1 MTPNILLKELKS
13 YIEGLTATMALEY
26 KQAGDDEYTAP
37 KVYTGKLPVKSKTG
51 LEYVPYILIK
61 LLTGEDVQTPGQPTE
76 STVKTRIILTTYSK
90 NPEEGYMDAVNIISR
105 IRTDLLTKRKV
116 GGVFKLNMPV
126 EYIVYEVDIGA
137 YTVGEIV
144 AEWSIPP
151 IEQEFRIK
159 GDLAWRK

>member
-1 MTPNILLKELKS
+1 M
-13 YIEGLTATMALEY
+13 
-26 KQAGDDEYTAP
+26 
-37 KVYTGKLPVKSKTG
+37 KSKTG

-90 NPEEGYMDAVNIISR
+90 NPEEGYIDAVNIISR

-116 GGVFKLNMPV
+116 GGVFKLKMPV

-144 AEWSIPP
+144 AEWSMPP
-151 IEQEFRIK
+151 IEQKFDR
-159 GDLAWRK
+159 GDLGWQK

>member
-13 YIEGLTATMALEY
+13 YIEEITAGMALEY

-61 LLTGEDVQTPGQPTE
+61 LLTGEDMQTPGQPTE

-90 NPEEGYMDAVNIISR
+90 TPEEGYIDAVNIISR

-116 GGVFKLNMPV
+116 GGVFKLKMPI
-126 EYIVYEVDIGA
+126 EYIIYEVDIGA

-144 AEWSIPP
+144 AEWSTPP
-151 IEQEFRIK
+151 IEQKFDR
-159 GDLAWRK
+159 GDLAWQK